1 VNIFKPILL
10 LALFFLL
17 SSVKLL
23 AQENKDLD
31 SISPFNTAELT
42 NAKKHLAEQ
51 LKFNTQ
57 FIGLIVEHENTLIN
71 LGIPTG
77 ILVFDNRI
85 EFSFSGQINSPF
97 PVININYTYLINN
110 RLKMS
115 RIESRASNG
124 TVVIENHLKI
134 GGLTLTINWAY
145 KNTLSSIMN
154 DLTFIQAKLQDTYFD
169 MATFEVKAL
178 KYRSLKEKPPLLEE
192 QRKYVVQANTFT
204 QLLNYYKAIELYL
217 KVIKLNQTNYPE
229 AYLNLALLSGQTGQF
244 YAAIANMKKYLL
256 LQPSLSDTK
265 KEQDKIKE
273 WEIMLQN

>member
-1 VNIFKPILL
+1 MTIFKPILL
-10 LALFFLL
+10 LALIFLL
-17 SSVKLL
+17 SSVKLQ

-31 SISPFNTAELT
+31 SISRFNTAELI
-42 NAKKHLAEQ
+42 NAKKHLADL
-51 LKFNTQ
+51 LKFNAQ
-57 FIGLIVEHENTLIN
+57 FIGLIVENENTLIN

-85 EFSFSGQINSPF
+85 EFSYSGQINSPF
-97 PVININYTYLINN
+97 PVININYTYLVNN

-115 RIESRASNG
+115 RVESRASNG
-124 TVVIENHLKI
+124 AVIIESHLKI
-134 GGLTLTINWAY
+134 GGLTLTTNWDY
-145 KNTLSSIMN
+145 NSTLSSIMN
-154 DLTFIQAKLQDTYFD
+154 DLTFIQTKLQNVYFD
-169 MATFEVKAL
+169 MAQFEVNAL
-178 KYRSLKEKPPLLEE
+178 KYHSLKEKPPLLEE
-192 QRKYVVQANTFT
+192 QRKYIVQANTFT

-217 KVIKLNQTNYPE
+217 KVINLNQTNYPE

-256 LQPSLSDTK
+256 LQSSLSDTK